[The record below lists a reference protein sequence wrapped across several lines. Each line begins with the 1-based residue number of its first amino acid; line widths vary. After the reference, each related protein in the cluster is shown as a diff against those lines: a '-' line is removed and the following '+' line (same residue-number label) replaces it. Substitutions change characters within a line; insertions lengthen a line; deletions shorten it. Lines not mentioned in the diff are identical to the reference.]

1 MGHVRCA
8 APAATMAPVGDE
20 GSAAGTEPIAVA
32 YTIEQS
38 WHSVP
43 GGTAVAA
50 LRIADEFLSNPDLDG
65 AVDLRLVA
73 GKHPAPPDPLYAPP
87 APVAML
93 PLGRRPL
100 YAGWTRMNWP
110 KVESVTGAVDVVHA
124 TGLIPAATSAPLVV
138 TVHDVAFLHTPEKF
152 SRRGAA
158 LMARSLD
165 VTRRRADRV
174 ICSSQ
179 ATFDDLN
186 ARGFEPDR
194 LRLIPLG
201 VDTERATTDEI
212 ESARQRFDVPDEF
225 VLFVGTVEPRKN
237 LGRLVEAMSELRA
250 AGTELSLVVVGAD
263 GWGDIRSGIDDA
275 NVKFL
280 GAVSNE
286 DLRGLLSLASVMA
299 YPSEQEGFGLP
310 VLEAMAQGT
319 AVVTSLGT
327 STEEVAGGAA
337 VLVDPFDVADI
348 ARGVSEAFEG
358 RKAMAQP
365 GRDRASEFTWQRSA
379 TATLAVYQELAT

>member
-1 MGHVRCA
+1 MGRVRRGV
-8 APAATMAPVGDE
+8 PAATMAPVGHD
-20 GSAAGTEPIAVA
+20 GDADCSALSVA

-43 GGTAVAA
+43 GGTAVSA
-50 LRIADEFLSNPDLDG
+50 LRVAREFLANPEFDG
-65 AVDLRLVA
+65 AIDLRFVA
-73 GKHPAPPDPLYAPP
+73 GKHPAPPDSLYAPP
-87 APVAML
+87 AAVAML
-93 PLGRRPL
+93 PLGRRLL
-100 YAGWTRMNWP
+100 YAGWTRVNWP
-110 KVESVTGAVDVVHA
+110 KVESVTGEVDVVHA

-165 VTRRRADRV
+165 VIRQRANLV

-179 ATFDDLN
+179 NTFDDLV
-186 ARGFEPDR
+186 AQGFETER

-201 VDTERATTDEI
+201 VDATPATTDEI
-212 ESARQRFDVPDEF
+212 ESARTRHDAPDEF

-237 LGRLVEAMSELRA
+237 LRRLVEAMRELRA
-250 AGTELSLVVVGAD
+250 LGVELPLVVVGAD
-263 GWGDIRSGIDDA
+263 GWGDVRSGIDDSH
-275 NVKFL
+275 VKFL
-280 GAVSNE
+280 GAVSDE
-286 DLRGLLSLASVMA
+286 DLRGLLALASVMA

-327 STEEVAGGAA
+327 STQEVAGGAA
-337 VLVDPFDVADI
+337 VLVDPFDVSDI
-348 ARGVSEAFEG
+348 ARGISEAFEW
-358 RKAMAQP
+358 RRELADP
-365 GRDRASEFTWQRSA
+365 GRERAGELSWERVA
-379 TATLAVYQELAT
+379 AATLEVYRELAS